1 MSDTS
6 NSYEILKTIGS
17 GGYGTVYLVRK
28 FNKYYALKEIK
39 GKGIKRELSGIK
51 RYGALSKS
59 SLFNETV
66 VEISEIN
73 FSEDTLSYLM
83 PLCDCLD
90 EKYTDN
96 PLSPS
101 WSPKTLYNL
110 ICKKD
115 EGKTWFSGNEIKA
128 FLRPVFDAT
137 VFLSEQGI
145 LHRDIKPDNVLFF
158 DGKTKLGDF
167 GLSTQDRKSVSAMG
181 TPDYLAPSWYLNSNG
196 DADMWGLA
204 ATLYTLMTGFS
215 PDTLGKA
222 AYRYPKQNPE
232 ILSEEDKKLWQHWH
246 RCIDRA
252 THEKPSERF
261 RNIADFRDAIFSEKL
276 EIALP
281 NTIEESKFNKNHLL
295 IGAMLC
301 VVLGISFCRTQDNS
315 QENTTQVETPQ
326 ITTIQQEKPSST
338 SSQIQVQKEIETQGD
353 YVIETLPNGV
363 KKLTNKQG
371 IQTII
376 PVSSPDDKIFPK
388 FFKNKICRNEKEYIE
403 TMILNGKNAKSDMEK
418 IFKEGANPKDWGI
431 KYYDYKI
438 VSYKEHCDYWD
449 KERKRCEETNKQL
462 EKNNIN
468 RRCIINSIDG
478 IEFCE
483 NQKNKKVYIG
493 YLKKKYCDFIGIL
506 LYDRWIQKV
515 MKSGLVADIKSHGSI
530 IKDVEIKKLDLYKED
545 LKHKYLEAK
554 KEWEDLKKSGFVEFN
569 EYRKAPWGVDYVFD
583 DRPQA
588 QKKRDYL
595 NAKKKYENAEF
606 SYVDDHASFFKYN
619 FLFYEVSKYTNNN
632 N

>member
-17 GGYGTVYLVRK
+17 GGYGIVYLVRK
-28 FNKYYALKEIK
+28 SNKYYALKEIK

-51 RYGALSKS
+51 RYGELSKS

-110 ICKKD
+110 ICKKY
-115 EGKTWFSGNEIKA
+115 EEKNWFSGNEIKA
-128 FLRPVFDAT
+128 FLRPIFDAT

-158 DGKTKLGDF
+158 GGKTKLGDF
-167 GLSTQDRKSVSAMG
+167 GLATQDRKSVSAMG

-204 ATLYTLMTGFS
+204 GTLYTLMTGFS

-281 NTIEESKFNKNHLL
+281 NTIKESKFNKNHLL

-301 VVLGISFCRTQDNS
+301 VVLGISFSRTQDNS

-326 ITTIQQEKPSST
+326 ITTIQQEKTSST
-338 SSQIQVQKEIETQGD
+338 SSQVQVQKEIETQGD
-353 YVIETLPNGV
+353 YAIETLPNGV

-388 FFKNKICRNEKEYIE
+388 FFKNKICRNENEYIE
-403 TMILNGKNAKSDMEK
+403 TMILNGKN
-418 IFKEGANPKDWGI
+418 F
-431 KYYDYKI
+431 
-438 VSYKEHCDYWD
+438 
-449 KERKRCEETNKQL
+449 
-462 EKNNIN
+462 
-468 RRCIINSIDG
+468 
-478 IEFCE
+478 
-483 NQKNKKVYIG
+483 
-493 YLKKKYCDFIGIL
+493 
-506 LYDRWIQKV
+506 
-515 MKSGLVADIKSHGSI
+515 
-530 IKDVEIKKLDLYKED
+530 
-545 LKHKYLEAK
+545 
-554 KEWEDLKKSGFVEFN
+554 
-569 EYRKAPWGVDYVFD
+569 
-583 DRPQA
+583 
-588 QKKRDYL
+588 
-595 NAKKKYENAEF
+595 
-606 SYVDDHASFFKYN
+606 
-619 FLFYEVSKYTNNN
+619 
-632 N
+632 

>member
-1 MSDTS
+1 
-6 NSYEILKTIGS
+6 
-17 GGYGTVYLVRK
+17 
-28 FNKYYALKEIK
+28 
-39 GKGIKRELSGIK
+39 
-51 RYGALSKS
+51 
-59 SLFNETV
+59 
-66 VEISEIN
+66 
-73 FSEDTLSYLM
+73 M

-301 VVLGISFCRTQDNS
+301 VVLGISFCRIQDNS
-315 QENTTQVETPQ
+315 QENTTPVETPQ

-418 IFKEGANPKDWGI
+418 IFKEGANPKDWVI
-431 KYYDYKI
+431 KYYDYIPILTGFNCKI
-438 VSYKEHCDYWD
+438 KSYKQYCNDWNHEI
-449 KERKRCEETNKQL
+449 
-462 EKNNIN
+462 EK
-468 RRCIINSIDG
+468 
-478 IEFCE
+478 
-483 NQKNKKVYIG
+483 QKNLYKDLKTQNTTLQKAKMSTVLEYIE
-493 YLKKKYCDFIGIL
+493 YCKSRKNKNIYMEYCKNQYILFIRAL
-506 LYDRWIQKV
+506 LYDRWFDNTMKV
-515 MKSGLVADIKSHGSI
+515 GFVHHDISIPTLKDFTKQLNIEYEQIKVKAKLLEKS
-530 IKDVEIKKLDLYKED
+530 
-545 LKHKYLEAK
+545 
-554 KEWEDLKKSGFVEFN
+554 KKSN
-569 EYRKAPWGVDYVFD
+569 EE
-583 DRPQA
+583 
-588 QKKRDYL
+588 KKFHTKGYDKENTYIFKPLSTPEENITHALRLHLERCLNNPTVTYL
-595 NAKKKYENAEF
+595 KQFSNHYKKNLEI
-606 SYVDDHASFFKYN
+606 
-619 FLFYEVSKYTNNN
+619 YEVSKYTNNN